1 MWTRLPFR
9 NNMKGEEEEEWGVFG
24 RPYPGAGGQDGSVA
38 LAQLYLVDH
47 GMFIYLTPFS
57 LQKIPAFSLP
67 FFFFFPHHASQGKK

>member
-1 MWTRLPFR
+1 
-9 NNMKGEEEEEWGVFG
+9 MKGEEEEEWGVFG

-67 FFFFFPHHASQGKK
+67 FFFFPPRFSKQKITQK

>member
-1 MWTRLPFR
+1 
-9 NNMKGEEEEEWGVFG
+9 MKGEEEEEWGVFR

-47 GMFIYLTPFS
+47 GMFIYFTPFS

-67 FFFFFPHHASQGKK
+67 FYFFFPPRFSRQKITQK